1 MNTRKIKS
9 DVVVVKVGT
18 STLTYQTSKLNLK
31 RLDILSRVISDLK
44 NSGKKVVLVSSGAIG
59 VGMSKLGMSKRPE
72 SIKEKQ
78 AVAAVGQCELMSIY
92 DRLFAEY
99 GTIVAQ
105 ILLTKDVLVNKE
117 RNENVVNTFDTL
129 LGKGIIPIVNENDSI
144 SVDEIKF
151 GDNDTLSAIVANL
164 VKADTLIILSDI
176 DGLYDK
182 NPREHKDA
190 IIISTVN
197 KIDENI
203 ENMASGAGTKV
214 GTGGM
219 ITKINAAKMATENN
233 IDVII
238 ANGNDPH
245 IIYDILDGAELY
257 KVTKDGDEVLLAI
270 YDSKRPNPAHPD
282 VEGCFVRL
290 EDINR

>member
-1 MNTRKIKS
+1 MEKRKVNS
-9 DVVVVKVGT
+9 DILVVKVGT
-18 STLTYQTSKLNLK
+18 STLTYPKTGKLNLK
-31 RLDILSRVISDLK
+31 RLDVLTRILCDIK

-59 VGMSKLGMSKRPE
+59 VGMSKLGMSERPK

-92 DRLFAEY
+92 DRLFSEY

-105 ILLTKDVLVNKE
+105 ILLTKDVITNEE
-117 RNENVVNTFDTL
+117 RNENVINTFNTL
-129 LGKGIIPIVNENDSI
+129 LSKGIIPIVNENDSI

-151 GDNDTLSAIVANL
+151 GDNDTLSALVSGL

-190 IIISTVN
+190 KMIHTVES
-197 KIDENI
+197 IDKKI
-203 ENMASGAGTKV
+203 ENMAEGAGTKA

-219 ITKINAAKMATENN
+219 ITKIRAAKLATENN

-238 ANGNDPH
+238 ANGEDPH
-245 IIYDILDGAELY
+245 ILYDIIDGEEIG
-257 KVTKDGDEVLLAI
+257 TI
-270 YDSKRPNPAHPD
+270 FRH
-282 VEGCFVRL
+282 
-290 EDINR
+290 

>member
-1 MNTRKIKS
+1 MKKRDIKS
-9 DVVVVKVGT
+9 DIVVIKVGT

-31 RLDILSRVISDLK
+31 RLDILTRVISDIK

-59 VGMSKLGMSKRPE
+59 VGMSKLGMNKRPE

-92 DRLFAEY
+92 DRLFSEY

-117 RNENVVNTFDTL
+117 RNENVVNTFNTL
-129 LGKGIIPIVNENDSI
+129 LDKGIIPIVNENDSI
-144 SVDEIKF
+144 SIDEIKF

-182 NPREHKDA
+182 NPRENKDA
-190 IIISTVN
+190 KIISEVK
-197 KIDENI
+197 KITEDI
-203 ENMASGAGTKV
+203 EQMASGAGTKV

-219 ITKINAAKMATENN
+219 ITKINAAKMAIENN
-233 IDVII
+233 IDVIV
-238 ANGNDPH
+238 ANGEDPH
-245 IIYDILDGAELY
+245 IIYDILDGEEIGTIFLSERN
-257 KVTKDGDEVLLAI
+257 K
-270 YDSKRPNPAHPD
+270 
-282 VEGCFVRL
+282 
-290 EDINR
+290 